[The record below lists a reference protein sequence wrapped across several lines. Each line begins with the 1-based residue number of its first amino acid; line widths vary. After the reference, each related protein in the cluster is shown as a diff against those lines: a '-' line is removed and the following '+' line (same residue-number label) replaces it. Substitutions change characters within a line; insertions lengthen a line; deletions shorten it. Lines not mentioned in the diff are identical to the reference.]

1 MALGRVGLV
10 GRPALGAARR
20 LSMPSLQER
29 LAAALG
35 DRYRIESELGRGGMA
50 VVYRAHDVKH
60 DRPVAVKVL
69 RPELGSSEVGAER
82 FLQEIRVVARL
93 THPHI
98 LPLHDSGLRDGL
110 LYYVMP
116 LVGES
121 LRDRLTRE
129 RRLPVDDAVRIASA
143 VAEAL
148 GHAHA
153 QNVLHRDVK
162 PENIL
167 FNAGYP
173 MVTDFG
179 VARAIAECCDVVT
192 QAGIAVGTPAY
203 MSPEQASAEATL
215 DGRSDLYSLACVLYE
230 MLTGEPPF
238 ASGDAR
244 TVMAR
249 HVLDAPPPVRSLRPD
264 VPAGVAA
271 ALARALAKDCSD
283 RFATAEAFAAAL
295 RARASGAEWLAAP
308 RRRIA
313 VLPLVNASGDPADE
327 YLSDG
332 ITDALIDALAHV
344 EGLEVASRTSVFA
357 LKGSGKDVRA
367 IGAHLHVFTVLEG
380 TVRRAGSRL
389 RITVQLTDAGEGR
402 LLWSQRY
409 DREAADVFVLEE
421 EIAQAT
427 VQTLRRTL
435 LRDLGDVH
443 PPRYTRNVAAYNLY
457 LQGRY
462 FWNRRTAADV
472 QRAIELFERAI
483 AADPEFAL
491 AYTGLA
497 DSYALQLDY
506 RSIPVVEGLQ
516 RAKAEARRALAI
528 DEGLAEAHT
537 SLAWVLFIYDW
548 DWPAAE
554 REFRRAIEIDP
565 RYATAHQWYAWLLV
579 ALGRLNEAL
588 ASGHL
593 AAELDPA
600 SVSIRRGLGWLY
612 HVARQSDVGVAHLER
627 AIAMDPTAEESHRSL
642 ALVCLGEP
650 DLVRAEAETREALRL
665 VEHNPPSLGLL
676 AHIAARAGRREEAL
690 ALVAELTAMRSRG
703 YVTPVA
709 LATAH
714 LGLGDVDA
722 VFTELERAY
731 QERRGW
737 LTYLNVEPL
746 FDSLRDDPRFLDLRR
761 RLRLA

>member
-1 MALGRVGLV
+1 MTALEE
-10 GRPALGAARR
+10 R
-20 LSMPSLQER
+20 LS
-29 LAAALG
+29 AVLG
-35 DRYRIESELGRGGMA
+35 DRYRIEAELGRGGMA
-50 VVYRAHDVKH
+50 LVYRAHDLKH
-60 DRPVAVKVL
+60 DRPVALKVL
-69 RPELGSSEVGAER
+69 RPDLASSEEGAER
-82 FLQEIRVVARL
+82 FLQEIRLVARL

-98 LPLHDSGLRDGL
+98 LPLHDSGRRDGV
-110 LYYVMP
+110 LYFVMP

-121 LRDRLTRE
+121 LRERLKRE
-129 RRLPVDDAVRIASA
+129 GRLPVEDAVRIATA

-153 QNVLHRDVK
+153 QDVLHRDVK

-203 MSPEQASAEATL
+203 MSPEQASADSDL
-215 DGRSDLYSLACVLYE
+215 DGRSDIYSLACVLYE
-230 MLTGEPPF
+230 MITGEPPF
-238 ASGDAR
+238 TGPDAR
-244 TVMAR
+244 TVMLR
-249 HVLDAPPPVRSLRPD
+249 HVMDPVPPVRAVRPD

-271 ALARALAKDCSD
+271 ALTRALAKTCTE
-283 RFATAEAFAAAL
+283 RFATAEEFAAAL
-295 RARASGAEWLAAP
+295 RAPGAVTERLGPP

-313 VLPLVNASGDPADE
+313 VLPLVNGSGNPQDE

-367 IGAHLHVFTVLEG
+367 IGAHLNVFTVLEG
-380 TVRRAGSRL
+380 TVRRAGNRL
-389 RITVQLTDAGEGR
+389 RITVQLTDAREGR

-409 DREAADVFVLEE
+409 DREVADVFTLEE
-421 EIAQAT
+421 EIAQET
-427 VQTLRRTL
+427 VRTLRSTL

-443 PPRYTRNVAAYNLY
+443 PPRYTGNVAAYTLY

-462 FWNRRTAADV
+462 FWNRRTGTGV
-472 QRAIELFERAI
+472 QRAIEMFERAI
-483 AADPEFAL
+483 AEDPEFAL

-506 RSIPVVEGLQ
+506 RSIPVTEGLE

-537 SLAWVLFIYDW
+537 SLAWVTFIYDW
-548 DWPAAE
+548 DWPTAE
-554 REFRRAIEIDP
+554 REFRRAIEIDD

-579 ALGRLNEAL
+579 ALGRFNEAL
-588 ASGHL
+588 ASAHT

-612 HVARQSDVGVAHLER
+612 HVAHQPDLAVAHMQR
-627 AIAMDPTAEESHRSL
+627 AVAMDPTAEESHRTF
-642 ALVCLGEP
+642 ALVHLGLP
-650 DLVRAEAETREALRL
+650 DLTQAEAAAREALSL
-665 VEHNPPSLGLL
+665 VEHNPATLGLL
-676 AHIAARAGRREEAL
+676 AHILARAGRADEARG
-690 ALVAELTAMRSRG
+690 LVAELQAMAGRG
-703 YVTPVA
+703 YVSPVA
-709 LATAH
+709 LATAY
-714 LGLGDVDA
+714 LGLGDTDA
-722 VFTELERAY
+722 VFAEMERAY
-731 QERRGW
+731 RDRRGW
-737 LTYLNVEPL
+737 LAYLNVEPL
-746 FDSLRDDPRFLDLRR
+746 FDPVRGDPRFLDLRR
-761 RLRLA
+761 RLRLV

>member
-1 MALGRVGLV
+1 MVALRE
-10 GRPALGAARR
+10 R
-20 LSMPSLQER
+20 LS
-29 LAAALG
+29 AALG
-35 DRYRIESELGRGGMA
+35 DRYRIETELGRGGMSF
-50 VVYRAHDVKH
+50 VFRAHDVKH

-69 RPELGSSEVGAER
+69 RPDLASAEAGAER
-82 FLQEIRVVARL
+82 FLQEIRMVARL

-98 LPLHDSGLRDGL
+98 LPLHDSGHRDGL

-121 LRDRLTRE
+121 LRDRLRRE
-129 RRLPVDDAVRIASA
+129 GRLPAEDAVRIACA

-153 QNVLHRDVK
+153 QNVLHRDIK

-203 MSPEQASAEATL
+203 MSPEQASADAEL

-238 ASGDAR
+238 TASDAR
-244 TVMAR
+244 SVMAR
-249 HVLDAPPPVRSLRPD
+249 HVLDPAPPVRTLRPE

-271 ALARALAKDCSD
+271 ALARALAKDCAD
-283 RFATAEAFAAAL
+283 RYATAEEFAAAL
-295 RARASGAEWLAAP
+295 RAPASVADRLAAP

-313 VLPLVNASGDPADE
+313 VLPLVNTSGDPADE

-344 EGLEVASRTSVFA
+344 AGLEVASRTSVFA

-367 IGAHLHVFTVLEG
+367 IGAHLNVFTMLEG
-380 TVRRAGSRL
+380 TVRRAGNRL

-409 DREAADVFVLEE
+409 DREVADVFALEE

-427 VQTLRRTL
+427 VRTLRSTL

-443 PPRYTRNVAAYNLY
+443 PPRYTRNVAAYSRY

-472 QRAIELFERAI
+472 QRAIEMFEHAI

-506 RSIPVVEGLQ
+506 RSIPVAEGLQ

-528 DEGLAEAHT
+528 DESLAEAHT
-537 SLAWVLFIYDW
+537 SLAWVTFIYDW
-548 DWPAAE
+548 DWPTAE
-554 REFRRAIEIDP
+554 REFRRAIEIDS

-579 ALGRLNEAL
+579 ALGRFNESL
-588 ASGHL
+588 ASGHA

-600 SVSIRRGLGWLY
+600 SVPIRRGLGWLY
-612 HVARQSDVGVAHLER
+612 HVARQSDVGVTHLQR
-627 AIAMDPTAEESHRSL
+627 AVAMDPTAEESHRSL
-642 ALVCLGEP
+642 ALVYLGQF

-665 VEHNPPSLGLL
+665 VEHNPASLGLL
-676 AHIAARAGRREEAL
+676 AHIAARAGHEDEARG
-690 ALVAELTAMRSRG
+690 LVAELRAMASRG
-703 YVTPVA
+703 YVSPVA
-709 LATAH
+709 LATAY

-722 VFTELERAY
+722 VFAELERAY
-731 QERRGW
+731 RERRGW
-737 LTYLNVEPL
+737 LAYLNVEPL
-746 FDSLRDDPRFLDLRR
+746 FDPVRGDPRFLDLRR
-761 RLRLA
+761 RLRLT